1 MIHRH
6 QEPTMSDATIQ
17 LAQHRVGPVQLQAP
31 HIEVR
36 HTRGTHGDM
45 WQWIGDGAN
54 LISLIVAVR
63 RTRLGSATG
72 VKHHL
77 QAEMDRLERGLDI
90 EHGSEHHTIDAR
102 PVPGA
107 SAEAAGVVSGVRD
120 GVKTRD
126 TVVVTTDHTY
136 MHLIHIMTP
145 NTTRGISVAEAIS
158 SSVEIFPW
166 EGKE

>member
-1 MIHRH
+1 M
-6 QEPTMSDATIQ
+6 PDAPDQ
-17 LAQHRVGPVQLQAP
+17 FAQHRVGPVQLQAP
-31 HIEVR
+31 RVEVR

-45 WQWIGDGAN
+45 WQWIGDGDGV
-54 LISLIVAVR
+54 ISLIVAVR
-63 RTRLGSATG
+63 RTQLGSSSGA
-72 VKHHL
+72 KHHL

-107 SAEAAGVVSGVRD
+107 AAEAAGVVSGVRH

-126 TVVVTTDHTY
+126 TILVTTDHIY

-145 NTTRGISVAEAIS
+145 NTTRGIASADEIQ
-158 SSVEIFPW
+158 SSVEVFPW
-166 EGKE
+166 EGRG